1 MCCIFRQDSPDA
13 SEDLMEV
20 RITIHRSCEA
30 RQHLLWTSFGQRS
43 KEMATRL
50 WQLSKISLISIKW
63 PHSRMMIHLW
73 ACQNRIRC
81 WWQLQYLQL
90 RPRVLHF
97 LRHFLQHHH
106 QLMDLFKLK
115 TRAHIWTKSTKRSS
129 CMNWLWAAPSF
140 VSYAKMIER
149 FNCAIH
155 LHFNRTINFSTRLC
169 LLYYLL
175 LFT

>member
-1 MCCIFRQDSPDA
+1 MCCTIFRQDSPDA
-13 SEDLMEV
+13 SEDLTEV
-20 RITIHRSCEA
+20 RIIIHRSFEA
-30 RQHLLWTSFGQRS
+30 RQHSLWTSSGQRS

-50 WQLSKISLISIKW
+50 WQLSKISLIFIKW

-90 RPRVLHF
+90 RPHVLHF

-149 FNCAIH
+149 FDWCHSFALQPHNH
-155 LHFNRTINFSTRLC
+155 FSTRLS
-169 LLYYLL
+169 LLCLL
-175 LFT
+175 LFS